1 MDQSNVRHLRRVSPP
16 LAGYFRV
23 GHRDAALVTKLLE
36 QGLPTGAGVI
46 VDPAARSRTADLR
59 SAAVENGVE
68 VILDPKSVELSTV
81 GGMASSTV
89 STLPWAHATPHTPTS
104 LSGRRGE
111 ILCESVAAT
120 ALEQRVTGVLAPT
133 HFIEADRQWL
143 DVDAALAA
151 SLRTELDA
159 RGAGSTVVYYP
170 LVASLRALNDARTRT
185 RVISRLAD
193 LISARQIDGVF
204 LRVQGFGTTKAGP
217 RNLRTYL
224 NTARQLHDLGV
235 PLVGE
240 RTGGVGVALAAFG
253 AIGGIE
259 SSITYGEGYD
269 ARRLNKPP
277 TGKGFVPPPRVYLKD
292 AMALVNKQEASTI
305 LTRRGFARLGCQQ
318 ACCGRDRQ
326 AILHDPRRHFL
337 VTRSHELTQLSTTP
351 DSERAEHYLTTAL
364 MPARDNAAQL
374 ARFLPALA
382 THRNRLDD
390 WYLALR
396 RTLEDD
402 ANTQHTTALVPTGH
416 RLSQSA

>member
-1 MDQSNVRHLRRVSPP
+1 MLEDNVRHLRRVAPP

-36 QGLPTGAGVI
+36 QGLPTGSGVI
-46 VDPAARSRTADLR
+46 VDPAAQSRTSELR
-59 SAAVENGVE
+59 GAAVENGVE

-89 STLPWAHATPHTPTS
+89 ANLPWAHPEPHTPST
-104 LSGRRGE
+104 LTDRNGE
-111 ILCESVAAT
+111 ILST
-120 ALEQRVTGVLAPT
+120 AIAQSAIDQRVTGVLAPT
-133 HFIEADRQWL
+133 HFLDADPQWL
-143 DVDAALAA
+143 DVDVALT
-151 SLRTELDA
+151 SHLRSTLDENQ
-159 RGAGSTVVYYP
+159 AGSTVIYYP
-170 LVASLRALNDARTRT
+170 LVASLRALNDTRTRT
-185 RVISRLAD
+185 RVLAALTS
-193 LISARQIDGVF
+193 LITNRQIDGVF
-204 LRVQGFGTTKAGP
+204 LRIQGFGTTKAGP

-240 RTGGVGVALAAFG
+240 RTGTIGVALAAFG

-277 TGKGFVPPPRVYLKD
+277 TGKGFVPPPRVYIKD
-292 AMALVNKQEASTI
+292 AKALVSKQDGSTI
-305 LTRRGFARLGCQQ
+305 VNRRGFARLGCQQ
-318 ACCGRDRQ
+318 VCCGRDRQ
-326 AILHDPRRHFL
+326 AILDDPRRHFL
-337 VTRSHELTQLSTTP
+337 VTRSHELTDLSTTP
-351 DSERAEHYLTTAL
+351 ETDRAEHYLTTSL
-364 MPARDNAAQL
+364 TPARDNAAQL
-374 ARFLPALA
+374 ARFLPDLA

-402 ANTQHTTALVPTGH
+402 AKTNHTTALAPTGR